1 MGIPGLGASRRA
13 ERTSAAAPIAASPGE
28 RVGARSYLRPIAG
41 LATVVAIVAI
51 VAVAVALFQGK
62 FVDTVPVTVLS
73 PRAGLVMNP
82 DAKVKLRGVQV
93 GNVASIESLPNGQ
106 AALHLA
112 MYPSQ
117 LRFIPANVVVDIT
130 SSTVFGAKF
139 VDLVPPADPSV
150 HRLHAGQTL
159 AGKHVTVEIN
169 TVFQQLTSVL
179 SKIEPAKLNE
189 TLGALASA
197 FNGRGRTIG
206 ESLSHLD
213 AFLVKIDRSRP
224 ALAHDLAVAPE
235 VLNAYGD
242 AAPDLIKAADNGNR
256 VSQTIVDERNNLDA
270 LLMSTI
276 GLANVGNQVLGDNR
290 KGITDVLR
298 LFVPTTDLLNEYHA
312 ALTCGI
318 AGMAE
323 VTHTKPLP
331 LPGIV
336 LLTGFDF
343 GAERY
348 RYPGD
353 LPRVAAKGGPQC
365 TDLPKMPFEGYP
377 PFVVADVGSNP
388 YKYGNQGLLWNSELI
403 KQWLFGPLDG
413 PPRNTPQIGQPG

>member
-1 MGIPGLGASRRA
+1 MGNSGPVVRHQA
-13 ERTSAAAPIAASPGE
+13 ETASAAAPAAASF
-28 RVGARSYLRPIAG
+28 RRTDVRSYVRPLAG
-41 LATVVAIVAI
+41 LITLIAIVGI
-51 VAVAVALFQGK
+51 VAVAVGLFQGD
-62 FVDTVPVTVLS
+62 FTETVPVTVLS

-93 GNVASIESLPNGQ
+93 GKVASIESLPNGQ

-112 MYPSQ
+112 MSPSQ
-117 LRFIPANVVVDIT
+117 LHFIPANVRVDIT

-139 VDLVPPADPSV
+139 VDLITPAEPSAQ
-150 HRLHAGQTL
+150 RLRAGQML
-159 AGKHVTVEIN
+159 DGRHVTVETN
-169 TVFQQLTSVL
+169 TVFQQLTSLL
-179 SKIEPAKLNE
+179 SKIEPEKLNE

-197 FNGRGRTIG
+197 MNGRGRKIG
-206 ESLSHLD
+206 QSLSDLD
-213 AFLVKIDRSRP
+213 AFLAKIDRSRP
-224 ALAHDLAVAPE
+224 ALTHDIAVAPE
-235 VLNAYGD
+235 VVNAYAD
-242 AAPDLIKAADNGNR
+242 AAPDLVKAADNGNR
-256 VSQTIVDERNNLDA
+256 VSQTIVDEQNNLDA
-270 LLMSTI
+270 LLISTI
-276 GLANVGNQVLGDNR
+276 GLADIGNQVLSDNR
-290 KGITDVLR
+290 KGLTDVLHV
-298 LFVPTTDLLNEYHA
+298 FAPTTDLLNQYHE

-318 AGMAE
+318 QGMAE
-323 VTHTKPLP
+323 VTHSRPLP

-365 TDLPKMPFEGYP
+365 TDLPKLPFEGYP

-388 YKYGNQGLLWNSELI
+388 YKYGNQGLLWNSDLI

-413 PPRNTPQIGQPG
+413 PPRNTLQVGQPG